1 MVVGELGDA
10 TQISQVKARL
20 KARGDQDPDLLS
32 LVRDNQASAMT
43 VSMAEKLITLQV
55 IASLGAHV
63 ELGDVTAAF
72 FESAGLRRDENI
84 NCIRSFA

>member
-1 MVVGELGDA
+1 MVGELDDA
-10 TQISQVKARL
+10 TQISMVKARL

-32 LVRDNQASAMT
+32 LVRDNQTSATT

-55 IASLGAHV
+55 IAPLGAHV

-72 FESAGLRRDENI
+72 FESAELR
-84 NCIRSFA
+84 